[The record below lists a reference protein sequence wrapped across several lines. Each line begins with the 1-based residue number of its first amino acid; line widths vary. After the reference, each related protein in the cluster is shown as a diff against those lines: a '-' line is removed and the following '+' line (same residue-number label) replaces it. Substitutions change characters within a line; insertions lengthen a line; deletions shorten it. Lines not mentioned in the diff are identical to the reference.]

1 MVPSPRFPPPGQSVL
16 AVSRDGRVA
25 RPISVGWCRGLA
37 GRRRPAGPMWGALR
51 AGGTLRAAASRP
63 MAVSRPTAARGSA
76 ATAGIIVIGDEI
88 LKGQTQD
95 TNSFFMCRRLRALG
109 VRVARI
115 SVVPDEVDAIAGEVA
130 AFAARFTYVL
140 TSGGIGPTH
149 DDVTFEA
156 VARAFGER
164 VTPHPELVALVHKF
178 FGKTDA
184 QCPEMKLARVPE
196 SSYLNYGTDRCT
208 GGTFKYPL
216 VSVRNVYIFPGIP
229 ALMERALDGL
239 THLFRS
245 EQTRFHTRT
254 IYVAA
259 DEILITPVLDQAD
272 ATFQGRVS
280 LGSYPDWA
288 NNYYRV
294 KLTLDSESEQDLEEA
309 YHFLIEKLPPGVVV
323 PLVTDCVSLAAAEV
337 YGLAE
342 SGSALG
348 QKVAAALRTIEEA
361 LDRYSLAQLCVGF
374 NGGKDCTALLHL
386 VHAAVERRCPVRQE
400 KLQVLYIRIMSP
412 FPEMEQFIQ
421 ATVQRYKIE
430 LCTVEGSIREALVH
444 LKEQQPQLEAV
455 LMGTRRTDPY
465 SCTLMP
471 MCMTDPNWPPYMRVN
486 PLLDWTYRDIWEFLR
501 KLFVPYCVL
510 YDKGYTS
517 LGSMANTLKNPA
529 LRYTDAR
536 GRESYRPAYEL
547 ENEEDE
553 RTSRQ

>member
-1 MVPSPRFPPPGQSVL
+1 
-16 AVSRDGRVA
+16 DA
-25 RPISVGWCRGLA
+25 R
-37 GRRRPAGPMWGALR
+37 
-51 AGGTLRAAASRP
+51 
-63 MAVSRPTAARGSA
+63 
-76 ATAGIIVIGDEI
+76 
-88 LKGQTQD
+88 
-95 TNSFFMCRRLRALG
+95 
-109 VRVARI
+109 
-115 SVVPDEVDAIAGEVA
+115 
-130 AFAARFTYVL
+130 
-140 TSGGIGPTH
+140 
-149 DDVTFEA
+149 
-156 VARAFGER
+156 
-164 VTPHPELVALVHKF
+164 
-178 FGKTDA
+178 
-184 QCPEMKLARVPE
+184 CPEMKLARVPE
-196 SSYLNYGTDRCT
+196 SSRLNYGA
-208 GGTFKYPL
+208 GGTFEYPL

-239 THLFRS
+239 AHLFRS
-245 EQTRFHTRT
+245 EQTRFHSRA

-309 YHFLIEKLPPGVVV
+309 YHFLMEKLPPHVVV
-323 PLVTDCVSLAAAEV
+323 PLVTDCISPAAAEV

-342 SGSALG
+342 SAGSALG

-386 VHAAVERRCPVRQE
+386 VHAAVERRYPARQE
-400 KLQVLYIRIMSP
+400 KLQVLYIRIVSP

-421 ATVQRYKIE
+421 ATVQRYKIQ
-430 LCTVEGSIREALVH
+430 LCTVEGSIREALAR

-465 SCTLMP
+465 SRTLMP
-471 MCMTDPNWPPYMRVN
+471 MCVTDPDWPQYLRVN
-486 PLLDWTYRDIWEFLR
+486 PLLDWSYRDIWEFLR

-529 LRYTDAR
+529 LCYTDAR
-536 GRESYRPAYEL
+536 GRESYRPAYQL

-553 RTSRQ
+553 RTSRH

>member
-1 MVPSPRFPPPGQSVL
+1 MS
-16 AVSRDGRVA
+16 
-25 RPISVGWCRGLA
+25 
-37 GRRRPAGPMWGALR
+37 GALR
-51 AGGTLRAAASRP
+51 GTLRAGWVLRTASSSRP
-63 MAVSRPTAARGSA
+63 MAAPGPAAARGSA

-88 LKGQTQD
+88 LKGHTQD

-109 VRVARI
+109 VRVARV
-115 SVVPDEVDAIAGEVA
+115 SVVPDEVAAIADEVA
-130 AFAARFTYVL
+130 AFASRFTFVL
-140 TSGGIGPTH
+140 TSGGVGPTH

-156 VARAFGER
+156 VARAFGE
-164 VTPHPELVALVHKF
+164 TLAPHPELVALVREF
-178 FGKTDA
+178 FGLTTVS
-184 QCPEMKLARVPE
+184 CPEMKLARVPA
-196 SSYLNYGTDRCT
+196 SSRLHYGTDGRT
-208 GGTFKYPL
+208 GAAFKYPL
-216 VSVRNVYIFPGIP
+216 VSVRNVYIFPGVP

-239 THLFRS
+239 GHLFRS
-245 EQTRFHTRT
+245 ERTRFHSRV
-254 IYVAA
+254 IHVAA
-259 DEILITPVLDQAD
+259 DEIAIAPALDQA
-272 ATFQGRVS
+272 ATAFQGRVS

-294 KLTLDSESEQDLEEA
+294 KLTLDSESERDLEEA
-309 YHFLIEKLPPGVVV
+309 HGFLMEKLPPGVVV
-323 PLVTDCVSLAAAEV
+323 PLVTDCVSPAAAEV

-361 LDRYSLAQLCVGF
+361 LDQYSLAQLCVGF

-386 VHAAVERRCPVRQE
+386 VHAAAQRRHPARQE
-400 KLQVLYIRIMSP
+400 KLQVLYIRIVSP

-421 ATVQRYKIE
+421 ATVQRYKVQ
-430 LCTVEGSIREALVH
+430 LCTVEGSVREALAR

-465 SCTLMP
+465 SRTLTP
-471 MCMTDPNWPPYMRVN
+471 TCVTDPDWPRYMRVN

-501 KLFVPYCVL
+501 KLFVPYCIL

-517 LGSMANTLKNPA
+517 LGSMANTRKNPA

-536 GRESYRPAYEL
+536 GRDSYRPAYEL
-547 ENEEDE
+547 ENEEEE

>member
-1 MVPSPRFPPPGQSVL
+1 MVPSAQVPPLGQSVL
-16 AVSRDGRVA
+16 SAPRDGRASRPMRA
-25 RPISVGWCRGLA
+25 RGGFAAWCGA
-37 GRRRPAGPMWGALR
+37 AGPMWAPLRGALR
-51 AGGTLRAAASRP
+51 AGGAVASRLMAAAS
-63 MAVSRPTAARGSA
+63 PTATRSSA

-88 LKGQTQD
+88 LKGHTQD
-95 TNSFFMCRRLRALG
+95 TNSFFMCQRLRALG
-109 VRVARI
+109 VKVARI
-115 SVVPDEVDAIAGEVA
+115 SVVPDEVEAIAAEVA

-156 VARAFGER
+156 VARAFGES
-164 VTPHPELVALVHKF
+164 VAPHPELVALVREF
-178 FGKTDA
+178 FGATEA
-184 QCPEMKLARVPE
+184 RCPEMKLARVPE
-196 SSYLNYGTDRCT
+196 SSRLNYGAD
-208 GGTFKYPL
+208 GALKYPL

-239 THLFRS
+239 DHLFRS
-245 EQTRFHTRT
+245 ERTRFYSRT
-254 IYVAA
+254 VYVAA
-259 DEILITPVLDQAD
+259 DELLIAPALDQTD
-272 ATFQGRVS
+272 AAFQGRVS

-288 NNYYRV
+288 SNYYRV

-309 YHFLIEKLPPGVVV
+309 HSFLLEKLPPGVVV
-323 PLVTDCVSLAAAEV
+323 PLVTDCVSPAAVEV

-386 VHAAVERRCPVRQE
+386 VHAAVQRRYPARRE
-400 KLQVLYIRIMSP
+400 KLQVLYIRIVSP

-421 ATVQRYKIE
+421 ATVQRYGIQ
-430 LCTVEGSIREALVH
+430 LCTVEGSIREALAR
-444 LKEQQPQLEAV
+444 LKEQRPQLEAV

-465 SCTLMP
+465 SRTLTP
-471 MCMTDPNWPPYMRVN
+471 TCVTDPDWPRYMRVN

-517 LGSMANTLKNPA
+517 LGSTTNTVKNPA
-529 LRYTDAR
+529 LRYTDTR
-536 GRESYRPAYEL
+536 GRERYRAAYEL
-547 ENEEDE
+547 ENEEEE

>member
-1 MVPSPRFPPPGQSVL
+1 QGH
-16 AVSRDGRVA
+16 
-25 RPISVGWCRGLA
+25 
-37 GRRRPAGPMWGALR
+37 
-51 AGGTLRAAASRP
+51 
-63 MAVSRPTAARGSA
+63 
-76 ATAGIIVIGDEI
+76 
-88 LKGQTQD
+88 TQD

-109 VRVARI
+109 VRVTRI

-130 AFAARFTYVL
+130 AFATRFTYVL

-164 VTPHPELVALVHKF
+164 VAPHPELVALVHKF

-196 SSYLNYGTDRCT
+196 SSRLNYGTDGRT

-245 EQTRFHTRT
+245 EQTRFHSRA

-259 DEILITPVLDQAD
+259 DEILIAPVLDQAN

-309 YHFLIEKLPPGVVV
+309 YRFLMEKLPPGVVV
-323 PLVTDCVSLAAAEV
+323 PLVTDCISPAATEV

-342 SGSALG
+342 SAGSALG
-348 QKVAAALRTIEEA
+348 QKVTAALRIIEEA

-386 VHAAVERRCPVRQE
+386 VHAAVERRYPARWE
-400 KLQVLYIRIMSP
+400 KLQVLYIRIVSP

-421 ATVQRYKIE
+421 ATIQRYGVESGGLLRRGVSSISRSCPSCLRRYKIQ
-430 LCTVEGSIREALVH
+430 LCTVEGSIREALAQ

-465 SCTLMP
+465 SRTLTP
-471 MCMTDPNWPPYMRVN
+471 MCVTDPDWPQYMRVN

-501 KLFVPYCVL
+501 KLFVPYCIL

-517 LGSMANTLKNPA
+517 LGTMANTRKNPA
-529 LRYTDAR
+529 LRYTDTR